1 MSDYEKCSGCGAR
14 WLCTVAGRRFFEC
27 GGSTAG
33 GLQACPVAQVA
44 ELEAALADE
53 RQVALRSWEME
64 RASNAEME
72 AEIEELEAA
81 LAAASVR
88 FQHILKERD
97 DAKAALAAKEK
108 T

>member
-1 MSDYEKCSGCGAR
+1 MSEEKCPKCGAR

-72 AEIEELEAA
+72 ARIEELEEENAKLKAA
-81 LAAASVR
+81 LAAENAE
-88 FQHILKERD
+88 LKARV
-97 DAKAALAAKEK
+97 AALAAKEEK
-108 T
+108 